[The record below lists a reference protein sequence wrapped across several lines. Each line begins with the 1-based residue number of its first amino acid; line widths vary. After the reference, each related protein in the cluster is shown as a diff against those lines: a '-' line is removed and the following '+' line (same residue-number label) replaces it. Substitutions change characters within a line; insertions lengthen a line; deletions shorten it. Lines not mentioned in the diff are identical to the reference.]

1 MLPTSLPSSLP
12 WLQRRIVLSA
22 LLAGV
27 ATRLISAQEP
37 AEKSD
42 EETPAPAAIRWGD
55 VAVSKWKV
63 GVVVKAQSDMMG
75 ILATTPIFMDWPEQT
90 VKILEEES
98 SPQVKKISYRVLD
111 NGVRQMVVSIP
122 KLEEGEE
129 ASASITFEITKRLIE
144 GPEETAG
151 LVIPKKASK
160 ELTKYLGPSP
170 YIEIAD
176 AKIKQASASIST
188 DQAEAWE
195 QVESIFDWVREN
207 VRYQFATE
215 IKPAPVALRDKV
227 GDCEELT
234 SLFIAFC
241 RLHKIPARAVW
252 VPGHCYP
259 EFYLQ
264 DAAGNGH
271 WYPCQA
277 AGAAHD
283 FGRMPEIRPILQK
296 GDNFKVPEE
305 AKPQRY
311 VKQFLKAASS
321 QANPDVKFLLQQVG
335 PTLLYPQGGGKPVER
350 EANTRADGLE
360 DSEKE

>member
-1 MLPTSLPSSLP
+1 MRKSFSADFDKPSRRTLLGVTCAFLGSRLVGAEEPEEKNTNTSTS
-12 WLQRRIVLSA
+12 
-22 LLAGV
+22 
-27 ATRLISAQEP
+27 
-37 AEKSD
+37 
-42 EETPAPAAIRWGD
+42 PAAIRWGD
-55 VAVSKWKV
+55 TAVSKWKV
-63 GVVVKAQSDMMG
+63 GVVIKAQGNMTG
-75 ILATTPIFMDWPEQT
+75 IVATTPIFMDWPEQT
-90 VKILEEES
+90 VKVVEEET
-98 SPQVKKISYRVLD
+98 SPQVKKVSYRVLD
-111 NGVRQMVVSIP
+111 SGVRQMVVSIP
-122 KLEEGEE
+122 KLEEGDE
-129 ASASITFEITKRLIE
+129 ASVAITFEITKRLIE
-144 GPEETAG
+144 SPEETAE

-170 YIEIAD
+170 FIEIAD
-176 AKIKQASASIST
+176 AKIKQASATIAT
-188 DQAEAWE
+188 DQEEAWQ
-195 QVESIFDWVREN
+195 QVESIFDWVRN
-207 VRYQFATE
+207 NIRYQFATE

-321 QANPDVKFLLQQVG
+321 EAPPEVKFLLQQVG
-335 PTLLYPQGGGKPVER
+335 PTLIYPQGGGKPVER
-350 EANTRADGLE
+350 DANTRADGLE